1 MSLRHESA
9 VRPAGTGQVF
19 KKGKLGVH
27 VLGGWG
33 STYVGLG
40 FELVG
45 VGCVLAEDEEVSD
58 LLSVRSADGSEGEV
72 KVRTF
77 SWSDQA
83 PPLEAALLGVFCSVS
98 DMVVVVGDESIV
110 ADAIR
115 SCVSLLLRGAGSK
128 KR

>member
-1 MSLRHESA
+1 MRMM
-9 VRPAGTGQVF
+9 
-19 KKGKLGVH
+19 
-27 VLGGWG
+27 G

-45 VGCVLAEDEEVSD
+45 VGCVLAEDEKVGD
-58 LLSVRSADGSEGEV
+58 LLSGRSAEGSGWEV

-83 PPLEAALLGVFCSVS
+83 PPLEAALLGVFCSAS
-98 DMVVVVGDESIV
+98 DMVVVVGDEGIV

-115 SCVSLLLRGAGSK
+115 RCLPLMLRRGLWK
-128 KR
+128 KKL